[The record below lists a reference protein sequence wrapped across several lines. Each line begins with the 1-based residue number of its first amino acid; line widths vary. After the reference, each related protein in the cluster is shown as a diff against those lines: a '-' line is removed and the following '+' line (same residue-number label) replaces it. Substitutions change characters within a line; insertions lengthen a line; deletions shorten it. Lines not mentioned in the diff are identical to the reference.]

1 MKQLSLAI
9 LLIFL
14 AVVPRAHAQP
24 RLTRQQEKNLVAFAH
39 LYGYVQYFHPS
50 DEAQQVAWRML
61 SLKGSKQM
69 LAAKND
75 QELIQRLNDL
85 FQPLGPTI
93 QIFPTSQHQK
103 FDLATVQPPTTTL
116 ATKVISWQH
125 QGLRTG
131 QYGPYGK
138 AFHNVRLNRPA
149 RETNTFTTAK
159 DIDISRFAGQPYE
172 VAITLSAR
180 EGSPDFA
187 FELACTQL
195 LGGKY
200 NFNAAQHL
208 ARQPLTLQ
216 PKTHTFT
223 GTFAASART
232 LDANLVFP
240 VALMS
245 GAIKLNTIKVEI
257 FVAVAGQRVR
267 LPTVTAKSDWATRQ
281 EIELTINSD
290 DLLAEPLFAEQ
301 LHLGDHVSKELAPG
315 ISCIVPLALAGDAA
329 HTYPVG
335 DSLRLRQLHVQ
346 LADYTKYPAEWS
358 QYERPDQL
366 TLPEVRVSNIV
377 NAWNCLRHGYAY
389 WSSASAT
396 PDDLLHRAL
405 RLAYQDSTYV
415 GFDHTLRV
423 MMAPL
428 NDGHG
433 FVAPGKPLPDRDVP
447 LLLGK
452 VKNQVVVL
460 RALTADLTKQ
470 VQPGDIVLRIDGV
483 PARKVLRERASL
495 VSGSLQLKEF
505 QALLQLLSGPA
516 AQPLDLK
523 LRRGRTTW
531 HLRLPRTFIP
541 EISRVGNLTT
551 AQRPDQWLAP
561 GIYYVDLA
569 TYHKP
574 FSAQAHYD
582 TLARAKAI
590 IFDIRG
596 YPGEGLFDLV
606 GMLLKAPAET
616 TILYNLNMLRP
627 DQEGLRLAPEVS
639 RDAPGPRHLF
649 AKMFFLTDAN
659 TQSYPETFLALIRAY
674 QLGTLVGRPTSGAN
688 GNINNYT
695 LSGGFSIS
703 YSGLYVLNADGSRHH
718 AIGIQ
723 PDVLVEPTLESVRK
737 GQDLTLETAL
747 RLAKESK

>member
-1 MKQLSLAI
+1 MSKFGLLFLLSYVLWA
-9 LLIFL
+9 
-14 AVVPRAHAQP
+14 PRVYAQQ
-24 RLTRQQEKNLVAFAH
+24 RLTKQQEKNLVAFAH

-50 DEAQQVAWRML
+50 DEAQRVHWRMF
-61 SLKGSKQM
+61 SLKGSRQM

-75 QELIQRLNDL
+75 KELIQRLNNL

-93 QIFPTSQHQK
+93 RVFPTSQHQQ
-103 FDLATVQPPTTTL
+103 FDPTTLQPPATAP
-116 ATKVISWQH
+116 ATKVVSWQH
-125 QGLRTG
+125 QGLNTG
-131 QYGPYGK
+131 SLDYGK
-138 AFHNVRLNRPA
+138 GFRKVRLNRPA
-149 RETNTFTTAK
+149 RETNTVTTAK
-159 DIDISRFAGQPYE
+159 DVDISRFAGQPYE
-172 VAITLSAR
+172 IAITLSAK
-180 EGSPDFA
+180 EGSRDFA
-187 FELACTQL
+187 FELACAQL
-195 LGGKY
+195 LGDKY
-200 NFNAAQHL
+200 NLNAAQHL
-208 ARQPLTLQ
+208 GRQSLTRQPQTY
-216 PKTHTFT
+216 TFT

-232 LDANLVFP
+232 LDATFVFP
-240 VALMS
+240 AAMGN
-245 GAIKLNTIKVEI
+245 GAIKFNTINIEI
-257 FVAVAGQRVR
+257 FVVVAGQRVR
-267 LPTVTAKSDWATRQ
+267 LPTATAKPDWATKQ
-281 EIELTINSD
+281 EIELTLSSN

-301 LHLGDHVSKELAPG
+301 LHLGDHVSRELAPG
-315 ISCIVPLALAGDAA
+315 ISCLVPLALAGDAT

-346 LADYTKYPAEWS
+346 LADYLKYPAEWS

-389 WSSASAT
+389 WSSASAP
-396 PDDLLHRAL
+396 PDALLHRAL
-405 RLAYQDSTYV
+405 RQAYQDSTYV

-423 MMAPL
+423 LMAPL

-433 FVAPGKPLPDRDVP
+433 FVAPAKQLPSRDVP

-452 VKNQVVVL
+452 VENQVVVL
-460 RALTADLTKQ
+460 RALTADLAAQ

-495 VSGSLQLKEF
+495 VSGSPQLKEF

-531 HLRLPRTFIP
+531 HLRLPRLFIP
-541 EISRVGNLTT
+541 ETGRTGNLVT

-561 GIYYVDLA
+561 GVYYVDLA
-569 TYHKP
+569 TYHRP
-574 FSAQAHYD
+574 FSAQAYYD
-582 TLARAKAI
+582 TLARAKTV

-627 DQEGLRLAPEVS
+627 DQEDLRLAPEVS
-639 RDAPGPRHLF
+639 RDAPGPRHLSG
-649 AKMFFLTDAN
+649 KMFFLTDAN

-688 GNINNYT
+688 GNINNYVMQ
-695 LSGGFSIS
+695 GGFSIS

-723 PDVLVEPTLESVRK
+723 PDVLVAPTIESVRK
-737 GQDLTLETAL
+737 GQDLILDTAL
-747 RLAKESK
+747 KLAQAPH